1 MYISD
6 VCETFSQCLFEPW
19 SNEAMKSFD
28 FKALSACTILC
39 GGPYHIMG
47 LLDISWL
54 LCGSCMGAVWPSSN
68 ARAKV
73 SAWVEATMPLPLPYQ
88 RTLLILKDRFKHHC
102 LHQALYGYFF
112 HTFNFDKYCWS
123 SKAPQKS
130 LRRPASIGARIGPR
144 GKGTV
149 MPVGISAWRLQWE
162 GQAARLNFVGTKA
175 RCGKTV
181 NQLRLHAT
189 TPFQFN

>member
-1 MYISD
+1 MLFETSKWICIMYISD
-6 VCETFSQCLFEPW
+6 VCEAFSQCLFEPW

-88 RTLLILKDRFKHHC
+88 KTLLKDRLTSLLTPSVICILLSHV
-102 LHQALYGYFF
+102 LILTSIADLQRPLRSPS
-112 HTFNFDKYCWS
+112 DVQ
-123 SKAPQKS
+123 PQ
-130 LRRPASIGARIGPR
+130 L
-144 GKGTV
+144 
-149 MPVGISAWRLQWE
+149 
-162 GQAARLNFVGTKA
+162 GQG
-175 RCGKTV
+175 
-181 NQLRLHAT
+181 
-189 TPFQFN
+189 